1 MGEDRLRTHL
11 DRELFRLRKSV
22 TRPPSIMNST
32 LLNHRYRIVRSLG
45 RGGFGETFLAQD
57 THMPSGRYCAIKQ
70 LKPAGNDPQILQL
83 VRERF
88 AREAAIV
95 ESLGARSDRIPSLY
109 AYFNEAGQF
118 YLVQEWIDGQT
129 LADKVALEGVFDE
142 RRVRSLLKSLLS
154 TLEYV
159 HSQGIVHRDLKP
171 ENIILR
177 KSDSE
182 PVLIDFGAVRE
193 TMATT
198 LSSTG
203 NVTHSIVIGTPGFMS
218 AEQAAGRPV
227 FASDLYSLGMTAIY
241 ALTGLTPQQI
251 IGDPQTGALL
261 WQGYAQGVSP
271 QLAAVLDKAIE
282 SHPRDRYTR
291 PQEMRAAL
299 DPPTPPALG
308 VVPSPGTPIYQ
319 VPIPATGATVAATD
333 PSALGGSSLPS
344 PPGFKKTAIARAI
357 AGGLVGVGTLVG
369 IGFALN
375 QPEPP
380 PPVTPIVE
388 ILPLEP
394 EPPAPEPEPPEPEP
408 EPVEIEPP
416 PTVSF
421 YYLADSAFGEANRA
435 RKQLQRLK
443 ANGYEEAGLF
453 WIPDYA
459 NLSGK
464 PYTQVYV
471 ATFEDR
477 ANCAIR
483 LKSYG
488 RDNPD
493 AYCALASTD
502 ATVPANQLT
511 ARDAIGSQVE
521 PAPKAEEP
529 EDRPSPEDAIRSYY
543 ETLNGDR
550 YRTAWGMLSKSLQNN
565 RDLHPDGFSDYSE
578 WWDSV
583 DFVEVAQIEPI
594 EVDPN
599 DARVRAQLNYHMKAG
614 NISSLSLEI
623 QLVWDDKH
631 ERWLYEGAQVD

>member
-1 MGEDRLRTHL
+1 
-11 DRELFRLRKSV
+11 
-22 TRPPSIMNST
+22 MNST

-70 LKPAGNDPQILQL
+70 LKPAGNDPQVLQL

-95 ESLGARSDRIPSLY
+95 ESLGDGNDRIPSLY
-109 AYFNEAGQF
+109 AYFCEAGQF

-129 LADKVALEGVFDE
+129 LADKVALEGVLDE
-142 RRVRSLLKSLLS
+142 PCVRSLLKSLLS

-159 HSQGIVHRDLKP
+159 HRQGIVHRDLKP

-177 KSDSE
+177 KSDGE

-203 NVTHSIVIGTPGFMS
+203 NVTHSIIIGTPGFMS
-218 AEQAAGRPV
+218 AEQASGRPV

-241 ALTGLTPQQI
+241 ALTGFTPQQMTT
-251 IGDPQTGALL
+251 DPQTGALL

-282 SHPRDRYTR
+282 SHPRDRYSQ

-299 DPPTPPALG
+299 EPTTPKPSPALG
-308 VVPSPGTPIYQ
+308 VAPAPGTPIYQVPIPATGTPIYQ

-333 PSALGGSSLPS
+333 PSASGRSSLPS

-369 IGFALN
+369 ISFALN

-394 EPPAPEPEPPEPEP
+394 EPPAPEPEPPAPEPEPPAPEP

-421 YYLADSAFGEANRA
+421 YFLADSAFGEANRA
-435 RKQLQRLK
+435 RKQLQQLK
-443 ANGYEEAGLF
+443 ANGYQGAGLF

-464 PYTQVYV
+464 PYTQVYA
-471 ATFEDR
+471 ATFDDR
-477 ANCAIR
+477 SSCAIS

-488 RDNPD
+488 QKNPD

-502 ATVPANQLT
+502 AALPANQLT
-511 ARDAIGSQVE
+511 ALEAIGPQVE
-521 PAPKAEEP
+521 PAPKAEAP
-529 EDRPSPEDAIRSYY
+529 EERPSPEDTIRSYY
-543 ETLNGDR
+543 DTLNGDR

-565 RDLHPDGFSDYSE
+565 SDLHPDGFSDYSQ

-594 EVDPN
+594 EVERN
-599 DARVRAQLNYHMKAG
+599 DARVRTQLNYHMKTG
-614 NISSLSLEI
+614 NISPLSLEI

-631 ERWLYEGAQVD
+631 ERWLYHGAQVD